1 MPPRDR
7 ARPTAAAP
15 RAVATARASSPR
27 RLALFAVAA
36 LSLLVPLVFD
46 ARVGGHFRLPK
57 TLLAQSLG
65 LLSLLLLVLASRRL
79 DAAALR
85 RAFAA
90 PALAAAAPLVLV
102 ATALAAASSHPEHVA
117 RGLAGLWIAAACLV
131 GWSQGFTREEL
142 GRALAWTLPGAALS
156 GLLGLV
162 QALGLYQ
169 PFGFARDSTVAHARF
184 EVIGFA
190 GNAGDLGASLVLP
203 CLIAQARAAAG
214 GLVWPIAAAVC
225 ALGVLASQTV
235 TAFAALAVGSALLW
249 LPRLTGRRWRSRALA
264 GLGAAL
270 LAALLV
276 FAYGPARERLL
287 VKGESLAEGDWND
300 LLSGR
305 LDGWRAAVEM
315 FKERP
320 FTGVG
325 QGAFRAAFVDA
336 KAALLERGAVFFEAQ
351 PFPVFANAHNEPLE
365 VAAET
370 GLPGLLALGWA
381 LWLLGRRLR
390 AGVLGAAPG
399 ERTLAAAGLGALAL
413 LSLTGF
419 PFRIAVV
426 AFPALL
432 FLAWLLADPEAE
444 AAP

>member
-1 MPPRDR
+1 
-7 ARPTAAAP
+7 
-15 RAVATARASSPR
+15 
-27 RLALFAVAA
+27 
-36 LSLLVPLVFD
+36 VPLVFD
-46 ARVGGHFRLPK
+46 PRIGGHFRLPK
-57 TLLAQSLG
+57 TLVAQSLG
-65 LLSLLLLVLASRRL
+65 LLCLLLLVLASPRL
-79 DAAALR
+79 DAASLR

-90 PALAAAAPLVLV
+90 PALAAVAPLVLV
-102 ATALAAASSHPEHVA
+102 ATALAAVSQHPEHVQ

-131 GWSQGFTREEL
+131 GWSLGFTRPEL
-142 GRALAWTLPGAALS
+142 ERALLWTLPGAALS
-156 GLLGLV
+156 GLLGLA

-169 PFGFARDSTVAHARF
+169 PFGFARDATVAHARF
-184 EVIGFA
+184 EVIGLA

-203 CLIAQARAAAG
+203 CLIAQARAARG
-214 GLVWPIAAAVC
+214 GLGWLLATAVC

-235 TAFAALAVGSALLW
+235 TAIAALAVGSALLW
-249 LPRLTGRRWRSRALA
+249 LPRLARRRWRARS
-264 GLGAAL
+264 
-270 LAALLV
+270 LAAVAAGVLAVLLGLA
-276 FAYGPARERLL
+276 FGPARERVLQ
-287 VKGESLAEGDWND
+287 KGASLAEGDWNE

-315 FKERP
+315 FVERP

-336 KAALLERGAVFFEAQ
+336 KAALLEKGSVFFEAQ

-370 GLPGLLALGWA
+370 GLPGLVALGWA

-390 AGVLGAAPG
+390 AGAVVAAPG
-399 ERTLAAAGLGALAL
+399 ERALAAAGLGALAL

-432 FLAWLLADPEAE
+432 FLAWLLADPEPE